1 MVAILF
7 LEQHQVLV
15 DATFHCNKEDER
27 NFIETRYHIVTLY
40 CQIKLSF
47 QWLVSVG
54 HTRDKSRNCPWY
66 FYHLCKVVLYPYGHA
81 RQPSALHHLCK
92 YNTQ

>member
-1 MVAILF
+1 MQLFIAIKR
-7 LEQHQVLV
+7 
-15 DATFHCNKEDER
+15 TKE
-27 NFIETRYHIVTLY
+27 TLL
-40 CQIKLSF
+40 KPV

-81 RQPSALHHLCK
+81 RQPSALYHLCK